1 MSILSKLVPQEVR
14 FFELFD
20 QAALKIH
27 EGLDAIQEAIKK
39 PEHLEER
46 ARHLKDIEHEADEI
60 VHKTIDLL
68 NSTFITP
75 IDREDIQN
83 LVKKMD
89 DVLDLAQGA
98 LQRLWL
104 YEVHE
109 ITPEYHHMVSVLVKA
124 FAEVHKALKEMRNLK
139 NIDAIKTH
147 CIEVNRLENEGDFIV
162 SAAVAKLF
170 KEAKDPLYVMKWKE
184 IYEITEAAIDC
195 CEDVANVI
203 EGIVVKQA

>member
-1 MSILSKLVPQEVR
+1 
-14 FFELFD
+14 
-20 QAALKIH
+20 
-27 EGLDAIQEAIKK
+27 
-39 PEHLEER
+39 
-46 ARHLKDIEHEADEI
+46 
-60 VHKTIDLL
+60 
-68 NSTFITP
+68 
-75 IDREDIQN
+75 
-83 LVKKMD
+83 
-89 DVLDLAQGA
+89 
-98 LQRLWL
+98 
-104 YEVHE
+104 
-109 ITPEYHHMVSVLVKA
+109 MVSVLVKA